1 MICPR
6 FHNMEND
13 YYVLAHG
20 QASKERVDLR
30 IQIEKLQLR
39 DRKLEK
45 LVDFLTEFLS
55 EPVEAKPEANGHAAD
70 MPAPELPAEIHAANG
85 HSGEGHEGAHEHHG

>member
-6 FHNMEND
+6 IYNMEND

-20 QASKERVDLR
+20 QASKERADLR
-30 IQIEKLQLR
+30 VQIEKLQVR

-55 EPVEAKPEANGHAAD
+55 DSAEAKPEGANGHAA
-70 MPAPELPAEIHAANG
+70 ELPAEIHAANG
-85 HSGEGHEGAHEHHG
+85 HSGEGHEGAYEHHG

>member
-1 MICPR
+1 
-6 FHNMEND
+6 MEND

-20 QASKERVDLR
+20 QASKERADLR
-30 IQIEKLQLR
+30 IQIEKLQVR

-55 EPVEAKPEANGHAAD
+55 DSSEEAKPEGVNGH
-70 MPAPELPAEIHAANG
+70 APELPAEIHAASG
-85 HSGEGHEGAHEHHG
+85 HAGEGHEGAHDHHG